1 MKNNNVEIEVL
12 ADVMDNWQEISDILA
27 EMIGI
32 PAALIMRFT
41 DPDIEVFVSSHSKGN
56 PYHPGDKEKLIGSGL
71 YCEKVIK
78 TKNKLLIPDALA
90 DVNWKN
96 NPDVKRNMIS
106 YLGFPIL
113 LPDGRPFG
121 TLCVLD
127 NKRNEYSKIIEQLM
141 LKFCS
146 MIESHLELIYM
157 NQILGDKNKGLTD
170 YLTEL
175 QALRGMVS
183 ICSYCKRIKDNQGKW
198 HPVEHYLIH
207 QVKVEFSHG
216 ICPEC
221 KSKL

>member
-1 MKNNNVEIEVL
+1 MVRNKVTIEVSE
-12 ADVMDNWQEISDILA
+12 DIIENWQEISDILA
-27 EMIGI
+27 KMIGV
-32 PAALIMRFT
+32 PATLIMRFN
-41 DPDIEVFVSSHSKGN
+41 DPDIEVFVASKSEGN
-56 PYHPGDKEKLIGSGL
+56 PYHPGDREKLYGSGL

-78 TKNKLLIPDALA
+78 TKKRLLVPDALV
-90 DVNWKN
+90 DENWKN
-96 NPDVKRNMIS
+96 NPDLRLNMIS

-113 LPDGRPFG
+113 LPDGKPFG
-121 TLCVLD
+121 TLCILD
-127 NKRNEYSKIIEQLM
+127 NKCNRYSKNIEQLM
-141 LKFCS
+141 MKFRS

-157 NQILGDKNKGLTD
+157 NQMLGDKNKRLTD

-198 HPVEHYLIH
+198 HPVEHYIIR
-207 QVKVEFSHG
+207 QAKVEVSHG